1 MSQDYPDCLLEY
13 VLGKEFLPVFALESK
28 RLAHMRV
35 YQKWYLRVAKLDLE
49 AMLMYCPT
57 NGIYNTDVEFLN
69 LSICFEDMQQLF
81 L

>member
-1 MSQDYPDCLLEY
+1 MSQNYPDCLLEY
-13 VLGKEFLPVFALESK
+13 VLGKEFLHVSALESK

-35 YQKWYLRVAKLDLE
+35 YQKWYLPAAKLDLE
-49 AMLMYCPT
+49 AMLVYCPA
-57 NGIYNTDVEFLN
+57 NDIYNVDVEFSN